1 MKITTDV
8 NTNIETISGS
18 NTELKGSSILDTLFS
33 IDINDKGVDIENN
46 QIQGEFIFK
55 DDDIKIIDY
64 LSNFL
69 SDIKDEDYN
78 ISNFNMFEKTIKLD
92 KNLNIEEKNKVL
104 DYLKLALSNFETIN
118 MQVFKNNSEQLQVK
132 NSTKLNKNLESVINQ
147 NKDIFNA
154 QKDKKIGN
162 FSISHFG
169 KNKSILNQAD
179 KIKSSLTEFKNK
191 SEDLNKL
198 EIANKTNFSFIEK
211 NMFVKKVRKNNSP
224 NKIYEA
230 NNFNN
235 NQANQLEEIS
245 VKSGIKVNN
254 SSIINNSISSQIF
267 ESLQKNKMLDMKN
280 KENQNFNIQQ
290 SNQSNYSGSNFA
302 QNNDSSFTNNGYNSV
317 LENLLEHLDLT
328 QKGWTSKLA
337 SRIEK
342 ALLGGNEEIEFNLKP
357 KNLGV
362 LKVSVSLNNGL
373 GNVKII
379 TENSFVTSALNQN
392 ENYLQKLFND
402 QGINLEFIAQN
413 GSQYFGSKNNFNQ
426 NSKNNAKN
434 EEFTKEIEIEKAHED
449 KDENETSRHMI
460 NVIA

>member
-18 NTELKGSSILDTLFS
+18 NTEHKGSSILDTLFS
-33 IDINDKGVDIENN
+33 IDIENDKT
-46 QIQGEFIFK
+46 QGEFIFK
-55 DDDIKIIDY
+55 DDDIKVIDY

-69 SDIKDEDYN
+69 SDVKEEDYN
-78 ISNFNMFEKTIKLD
+78 LSNFNMFEKTIKLD
-92 KNLNIEEKNKVL
+92 KNLNIDEKNKIL
-104 DYLKLALSNFETIN
+104 HFLKLGLSDLEPIN

-132 NSTKLNKNLESVINQ
+132 NSTKPNKNLESVINQ
-147 NKDIFNA
+147 NKNIFNA

-211 NMFVKKVRKNNSP
+211 NMFVKKIRKNNSR

-235 NQANQLEEIS
+235 NQANQSKEIS

-254 SSIINNSISSQIF
+254 SIINNSISSQIF

-290 SNQSNYSGSNFA
+290 SNQSNYSSSNFA

-317 LENLLEHLDLT
+317 LENLLDHLDLT

-342 ALLGGNEEIEFNLKP
+342 ALLSGNEEIEFNLKP

-413 GSQYFGSKNNFNQ
+413 ESQYFGSKNNFNQ

>member
-18 NTELKGSSILDTLFS
+18 NTEHKGSSILDTLFS
-33 IDINDKGVDIENN
+33 IDINNKGIDIENN
-46 QIQGEFIFK
+46 KTQGEFIFK

-92 KNLNIEEKNKVL
+92 KNLNIDEKNKVL
-104 DYLKLALSNFETIN
+104 HYLKLALSNFEPIN
-118 MQVFKNNSEQLQVK
+118 MQVFKNNSEQFQVK
-132 NSTKLNKNLESVINQ
+132 NSTKPNKNLEFFFNQ
-147 NKDIFNA
+147 NKNIFNA

-162 FSISHFG
+162 FSISRFG
-169 KNKSILNQAD
+169 KKKSFLNQAD

-211 NMFVKKVRKNNSP
+211 NMFVKKVRKNNSR

-235 NQANQLEEIS
+235 NQANQSEEIS

-254 SSIINNSISSQIF
+254 SIINNSISSQIF
-267 ESLQKNKMLDMKN
+267 ESLQKNKILDMKN
-280 KENQNFNIQQ
+280 KENQNFNVQQ
-290 SNQSNYSGSNFA
+290 SNQSNYSSSNFA

-342 ALLGGNEEIEFNLKP
+342 ALLSGNEEIEFNLKP

-362 LKVSVSLNNGL
+362 LKVSVSLNNGF

-413 GSQYFGSKNNFNQ
+413 ESQYFGSKNNFNQ
-426 NSKNNAKN
+426 NSKNDAKN
-434 EEFTKEIEIEKAHED
+434 EEFTKEIEIEKADED

>member
-18 NTELKGSSILDTLFS
+18 NKEHKGSSVLDTLFS
-33 IDINDKGVDIENN
+33 IDINNKGIDIENN
-46 QIQGEFIFK
+46 KTQGEFIFK

-78 ISNFNMFEKTIKLD
+78 ISNFNMFKKTIKLD
-92 KNLNIEEKNKVL
+92 KNLNIDEKNKVL
-104 DYLKLALSNFETIN
+104 HYLKLALSNFEPIN

-132 NSTKLNKNLESVINQ
+132 NSTKPNKNLESVFNQ
-147 NKDIFNA
+147 NKNIFNA

-162 FSISHFG
+162 FSISRFG
-169 KNKSILNQAD
+169 KKKSFLNQAD

-235 NQANQLEEIS
+235 NQANQSEEIS

-254 SSIINNSISSQIF
+254 SIINNSISSQIF
-267 ESLQKNKMLDMKN
+267 ESLQKNKILDMKN

-290 SNQSNYSGSNFA
+290 SNQSNYSSSNFA

-342 ALLGGNEEIEFNLKP
+342 ALLSGNEEIEFNLKP

-362 LKVSVSLNNGL
+362 LKVSVSLNNGF

-426 NSKNNAKN
+426 NSKNDAKN
-434 EEFTKEIEIEKAHED
+434 EEFTKEIEIEKTHEE

>member
-18 NTELKGSSILDTLFS
+18 NTEHKGSSILDTLFS
-33 IDINDKGVDIENN
+33 IDINNIGIDIENN
-46 QIQGEFIFK
+46 KTQGEFIFK

-78 ISNFNMFEKTIKLD
+78 ISNFNMFEKKIKLD
-92 KNLNIEEKNKVL
+92 KNLNIDEKNKVL
-104 DYLKLALSNFETIN
+104 HYLKLALSNFEPIN

-132 NSTKLNKNLESVINQ
+132 NSTRPNKNLESVINQ

-169 KNKSILNQAD
+169 KKKSILNQAD

-198 EIANKTNFSFIEK
+198 EIANKTNFSLIEK
-211 NMFVKKVRKNNSP
+211 NMFVKKVKKNNSR

-235 NQANQLEEIS
+235 NQVNKSEEIS
-245 VKSGIKVNN
+245 FKSGIKVNN
-254 SSIINNSISSQIF
+254 SIINNSISSQIF

-290 SNQSNYSGSNFA
+290 SNQSNYSSSNFA

-426 NSKNNAKN
+426 NSKNDAKN
-434 EEFTKEIEIEKAHED
+434 EEFTKEIEIEKTHED
-449 KDENETSRHMI
+449 KDEDETSRHMI

>member
-1 MKITTDV
+1 
-8 NTNIETISGS
+8 
-18 NTELKGSSILDTLFS
+18 
-33 IDINDKGVDIENN
+33 
-46 QIQGEFIFK
+46 
-55 DDDIKIIDY
+55 
-64 LSNFL
+64 
-69 SDIKDEDYN
+69 
-78 ISNFNMFEKTIKLD
+78 
-92 KNLNIEEKNKVL
+92 
-104 DYLKLALSNFETIN
+104 

-132 NSTKLNKNLESVINQ
+132 NSKKANKIIL
-147 NKDIFNA
+147 NA
-154 QKDKKIGN
+154 QSDKKIGN
-162 FSISHFG
+162 FSIAHTG
-169 KNKSILNQAD
+169 KKKSFLNQAD
-179 KIKSSLTEFKNK
+179 KIKSSLGEFKNK

-211 NMFVKKVRKNNSP
+211 NMFVKKVRKNNSR

-235 NQANQLEEIS
+235 NQANQSEEIS

-254 SSIINNSISSQIF
+254 SIINNSISSQIF
-267 ESLQKNKMLDMKN
+267 ESLQKNKILDMKN

-290 SNQSNYSGSNFA
+290 SNQSNYSSSNFA

-342 ALLGGNEEIEFNLKP
+342 ALLSGNEEIEFNLKP

-413 GSQYFGSKNNFNQ
+413 ESQYFGSKNNFNQ
-426 NSKNNAKN
+426 NSKNNEKN

>member
-1 MKITTDV
+1 MKITADV

-18 NTELKGSSILDTLFS
+18 NKEDKGSSILDTLFS
-33 IDINDKGVDIENN
+33 IDIENDKT
-46 QIQGEFIFK
+46 QGEFIFK

-92 KNLNIEEKNKVL
+92 KNLNIDEKNKVL
-104 DYLKLALSNFETIN
+104 HYLKLALSNFEPIN
-118 MQVFKNNSEQLQVK
+118 MQVFKKNSEQLQVK
-132 NSTKLNKNLESVINQ
+132 NFTRPNKNLESVINQ
-147 NKDIFNA
+147 NKNIFNA

-169 KNKSILNQAD
+169 KNKSILNKAD

-198 EIANKTNFSFIEK
+198 EITNKTNFSFIEK

-235 NQANQLEEIS
+235 NQANQLDEIS

-254 SSIINNSISSQIF
+254 SIINNSISSQIF

-290 SNQSNYSGSNFA
+290 SNQSNYSSSNFA

-317 LENLLEHLDLT
+317 LENLLDHLDLT

-342 ALLGGNEEIEFNLKP
+342 ALLSGNEEIEFNLKP

-379 TENSFVTSALNQN
+379 TENSFVASALNQN

-426 NSKNNAKN
+426 NSKNDAKN
-434 EEFTKEIEIEKAHED
+434 EEFTKEIEIEKTHEE